1 MGSLKRKIPCNDD
14 VAGTLLLPGII
25 FLFFS
30 FFMYNVPQMNNF
42 QEGILS

>member
-1 MGSLKRKIPCNDD
+1 MGSLKRKIPCNED
-14 VAGTLLLPGII
+14 VAGTPLLPGII
-25 FLFFS
+25 FFS